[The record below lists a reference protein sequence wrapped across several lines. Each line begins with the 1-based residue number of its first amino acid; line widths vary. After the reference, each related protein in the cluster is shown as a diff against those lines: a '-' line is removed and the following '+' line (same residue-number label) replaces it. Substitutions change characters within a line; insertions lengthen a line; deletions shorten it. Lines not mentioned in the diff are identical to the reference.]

1 MRITKQ
7 QLRQIIR
14 ESFHSGFDGPAF
26 YAQKARMLE
35 RAIDILRN
43 VEELDRSA
51 PAGEDEDLSAL
62 ISDLEGY
69 LDAVQAMVDYS

>member
-1 MRITKQ
+1 
-7 QLRQIIR
+7 
-14 ESFHSGFDGPAF
+14 
-26 YAQKARMLE
+26 MLE
-35 RAIDILRN
+35 RAIEILQA

>member
-1 MRITKQ
+1 MKITKQ

-14 ESFHSGFDGPAF
+14 ESFHSDLDGPAF
-26 YAQKARMLE
+26 YAKKAMMLE
-35 RAIDILRN
+35 RAIEMLQA

-51 PAGEDEDLSAL
+51 PAGEDEDLSVI

-69 LDAVQAMVDYS
+69 LGAVQAMINYS